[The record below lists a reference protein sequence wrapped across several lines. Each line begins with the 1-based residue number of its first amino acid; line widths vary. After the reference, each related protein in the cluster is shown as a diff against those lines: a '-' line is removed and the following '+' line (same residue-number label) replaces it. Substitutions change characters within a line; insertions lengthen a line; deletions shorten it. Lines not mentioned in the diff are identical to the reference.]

1 MFNRSNVIPVSYTL
15 DNGGVWGMA
24 SILLRGLWIGLV
36 AAIWIGISVSP
47 TLAQEAPTGNA
58 NNANKKIERGDIIRV
73 DVAGR
78 QDLSGLYTVDNNG
91 MITLPMVGTV
101 SAGGRTVSDLT
112 SDLSRRYSLIDRDIL
127 RVTASLAEYR
137 TGKIY
142 VLGGVVRPGGYSFS
156 EMPNVWDAIAEAGG
170 ATQDAI
176 LTAVEIIPAD
186 PKSGRASRAIDVAA
200 AMQAGRLDKLERL
213 RPGDTVRIP
222 RTSGQGAVDSNVVY
236 IFGAIMTPGAHP
248 YAPDLVT
255 ALIRAG
261 GPSPDANLRN
271 VEIVRRSGLGVLS
284 LKIDM
289 RNYLGRGDL
298 SGNPALQTGDTVYL
312 PRMRASSKATTVLA
326 VLAPLAALVTSIVVL
341 TRR

>member
-1 MFNRSNVIPVSYTL
+1 MIPVSTGMRPS
-15 DNGGVWGMA
+15 DTEVMA
-24 SILLRGLWIGLV
+24 SILLRSLWIALV
-36 AAIWIGISVSP
+36 AALAAGTFVSP
-47 TLAQEAPTGNA
+47 AIAQEASAGNA
-58 NNANKKIERGDIIRV
+58 NNATKKIERADIIRV

-78 QDLSGLYTVDNNG
+78 QDLSGLYTVDGNG
-91 MITLPMVGTV
+91 MITLPMIGAVT
-101 SAGGRTVSDLT
+101 AAGRTVSDLT
-112 SDLSRRYSLIDRDIL
+112 ADLSRRYSLIDRDIL

-142 VLGGVVRPGGYSFS
+142 VLGGVVRPGGYTFT

-170 ATQDAI
+170 ATPDAI
-176 LTAVEIIPAD
+176 LTAVEVIPAD
-186 PKSGRASRAIDVAA
+186 PTSGRATRAIDVAA

-213 RPGDTVRIP
+213 RPGDTIRIP
-222 RTSGQGAVDSNVVY
+222 RTAGQGVVDSNVVY

-261 GPSPDANLRN
+261 GPSPDANLRK
-271 VEIVRRSGLGVLS
+271 VEIVRRNGSGALS

-312 PRMRASSKATTVLA
+312 PRLRASSRASTVLA
-326 VLAPLAALVTSIVVL
+326 VMAPLAALVTSIVVL
-341 TRR
+341 TR

>member
-1 MFNRSNVIPVSYTL
+1 MIPASL
-15 DNGGVWGMA
+15 GMPFGGVERMA
-24 SILLRGLWIGLV
+24 SILLRSFWIALV
-36 AAIWIGISVSP
+36 A
-47 TLAQEAPTGNA
+47 TLAAGVFAPSASAQDAPAGSLSSA
-58 NNANKKIERGDIIRV
+58 SKRIERGDIIRV

-78 QDLSGLYTVDNNG
+78 QDLSGLYNVDTNG
-91 MITLPMVGTV
+91 MITLPMVGAV
-101 SAGGRTVSDLT
+101 NASGRTVSDLT

-142 VLGGVVRPGGYSFS
+142 VLGGVVRPGGYTFT

-176 LTAVEIIPAD
+176 LTAVEVIPAD
-186 PKSGRASRAIDVAA
+186 SKSGRAARAIDVAA

-222 RTSGQGAVDSNVVY
+222 RTSAPGTVDSNVVY
-236 IFGAIMTPGAHP
+236 IFGAIVTPGAHP

-271 VEIVRRSGLGVLS
+271 VEIVRKSGLGVLS

-312 PRMRASSKATTVLA
+312 PRLRASSRATTFLA

-341 TRR
+341 TR

>member
-1 MFNRSNVIPVSYTL
+1 MFNRNNVIPVSPRICF
-15 DNGGVWGMA
+15 GGMSRMV
-24 SILLRGLWIGLV
+24 SVLLRGLRIVLV
-36 AAIWIGISVSP
+36 AAVGVGSFMP
-47 TLAQEAPTGNA
+47 AAFAQDTAS
-58 NNANKKIERGDIIRV
+58 NANKKIERGDIIRV

-78 QDLSGLYTVDNNG
+78 QDLSGLYTVDTNG
-91 MITLPMVGTV
+91 AITLPMVGSV
-101 SAGGRTVSDLT
+101 SAAGRTTTDLS

-142 VLGGVVRPGGYSFS
+142 VLGGVVRPGGYSFT

-170 ATQDAI
+170 ATPDAI
-176 LTAVEIIPAD
+176 LTAVEVIPAD
-186 PKSGRASRAIDVAA
+186 TKSGRGTRVVDVAA
-200 AMQAGRLDKLERL
+200 AMQAGRQDKLERL

-222 RTSGQGAVDSNVVY
+222 RTSGQASDSNVVY

-255 ALIRAG
+255 ALMRAG
-261 GPSPDANLRN
+261 GPAPDANLKN
-271 VEIVRRSGLGVLS
+271 VQIVRKSGLGALS

-312 PRMRASSKATTVLA
+312 PRLRSSSRATTALA
-326 VLAPLAALVTSIVVL
+326 VLAPLAALITSIVVL
-341 TRR
+341 TR